1 MQSVLIRNISRK
13 AKSNQHLSTLVIC
26 RLSLP
31 QIHIR
36 TICGKLD
43 PKNKFGTTSMNNNTN
58 HHEDVKN
65 IDQALSSEQQQAE
78 MVEHVNKD
86 TGELGG
92 PRGPEPTRFG
102 DWEKRGRISDF

>member
-13 AKSNQHLSTLVIC
+13 AKAYQHLSTLNC

-31 QIHIR
+31 QFHIR

-43 PKNKFGTTSMNNNTN
+43 PKNKFGTTMNNNN
-58 HHEDVKN
+58 EDVKN
-65 IDQALSSEQQQAE
+65 IDQALSEQQAE
-78 MVEHVNKD
+78 MMVEHVNQD
-86 TGELGG
+86 TGERGG